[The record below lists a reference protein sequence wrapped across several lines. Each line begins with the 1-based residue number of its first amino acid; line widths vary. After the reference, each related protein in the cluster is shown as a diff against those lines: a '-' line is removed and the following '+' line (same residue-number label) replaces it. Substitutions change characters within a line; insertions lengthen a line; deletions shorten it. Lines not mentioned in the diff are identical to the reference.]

1 MTSFNFIRGLKSLL
15 RPFYIS
21 IYNSLNFLWDLRLSS
36 VKTVKESGK
45 EIFKVYDYGQLV
57 RYRANS
63 FENKEPET
71 IKWIRGFHSDDNFLD
86 IGANIGIYSLYAAFR
101 GIDVVAIEPDA
112 LNYALLNL
120 NIRLNNYGAKIL
132 PYCIAIHD
140 KNKFSKFNIGKSHK
154 WGGAM
159 NSFDN
164 TLNYKGDDFIPVHS
178 QGVFGINLDSFL
190 DNLPLVP
197 NHIKIDVDGN
207 ENLILLG
214 AKKLLKNKTLKSIL
228 IELDETRED
237 YESSKTLIQDS
248 GFRLLE
254 KTHADVYNKGKY
266 SSTFNHIFER

>member
-120 NIRLNNYGAKIL
+120 NIRLNNYGEKIL

-214 AKKLLKNKTLKSIL
+214 AKELLKNKALKSIL